1 MMVRRIGSDK
11 TPKRGWFPLQTL
23 QIISDRKLGFPDNT
37 ETVPTKKMTSKDQP
51 EKS

>member
-1 MMVRRIGSDK
+1 MLRRIGSDK

-23 QIISDRKLGFPDNT
+23 QIISDRNLGFPDNT
-37 ETVPTKKMTSKDQP
+37 GTVPTEKMTSKEQT